1 MLVYGRCVDCC
12 SINRKAFR
20 HSVGGQAVATPTA
33 VACRLLQPTL
43 ESERP
48 LSLSR
53 CLRCV
58 VLAVLRAGFKI
69 TLMIFTA
76 AVART
81 ELQIRN
87 WSSKWAVDWGWK
99 EGGEMERDGRVAAFD
114 QRLVRSLF
122 AMVLTVWIL
131 RCRRASHLHNKVG
144 HAHMATVHALTLC
157 FVPRWYLQH
166 LN

>member
-12 SINRKAFR
+12 CIKRKAFR
-20 HSVGGQAVATPTA
+20 HAGAGGHAHCRRLSVAAA
-33 VACRLLQPTL
+33 KLKANSAKHSRA
-43 ESERP
+43 SARP
-48 LSLSR
+48 LSLSL
-53 CLRCV
+53 CLYV

-87 WSSKWAVDWGWK
+87 WSSKWVDCGWRK
-99 EGGEMERDGRVAAFD
+99 EMEKGGRVAAFD

-144 HAHMATVHALTLC
+144 HAHMATLHAHRSASSP
-157 FVPRWYLQH
+157 VGIY
-166 LN
+166 NI